1 MIKKSFSVYDMTVI
15 VISLLSYLLDII
27 SDIFIIVVFYLDGHY
42 VWGSLSLAF
51 LALSSVSMLLFSFR
65 WHITDKTLTWK
76 NFLPHVVF
84 LAPLH
89 RYIEVLRLGYISRK
103 TKQKDDLDAALR
115 ANVDVSLL
123 RLIEA
128 FTESA
133 PQLVLQLY
141 IMLKFSHYNWLIG
154 VSTVLSLTS
163 VAFSLTSYS
172 DALKMAYKEHHKRS
186 WLGVTILTVWQSWM
200 LLSRVTALVVFSLVF
215 QAWVFLGM
223 GIHWIFMT
231 FWITMQN
238 AEYGDTACEKRLFNS
253 ISGFIYI
260 FCFLNLKEGPSKS
273 RMAAF
278 YCFILAENALMM
290 LLWFI
295 YKPENTPAWLE
306 ITSLSLVFGGFV
318 LGGILMIGYYCCCH
332 PTGRTAETKKDLTA
346 YWFKRANS
354 LPDRNRDP
362 IFPMNNSVARVA
374 DWLNASISLSTTE
387 TSRYSNLDNMSLN
400 LSLPDIL
407 KNGTYF
413 SKTDTP
419 DSSKNLN
426 NSRYSFSRRSR
437 NRNLDWNGTV
447 TSTKSSYLSTSSS
460 RPLINYSPPSV
471 SYISNSK
478 DTFSFSN
485 QVLLDPERSASVA
498 SLSNS
503 ERAFALT
510 GQNSKSSQHE
520 VSGVS
525 NDDDSFYASPEYKA
539 SACDLSPLD
548 PKKLWDESQNRLN
561 NTANQ
566 IIQIITTTN
575 LKRRTSE
582 SQVTWRKLDT
592 GVNDSNDVRQ
602 KYDNF
607 LNTENKHCDNLQPI
621 AHEYY
626 ENNYQNDYSGTGSS
640 LQSSDEDLLESSNK
654 ENMTPNDKSR
664 RSSHQSSREF
674 SSLDY
679 GTSALSNF
687 FGDISSFHVNS
698 PEVGEYYMSSASQSK
713 LNSIEEDGSDDYN
726 NSLRSWSKKML
737 TRIQKQL
744 HDGTSSTEYHTS
756 DTTPSLT
763 SSYVQEE
770 NTRSINSYG
779 TSLSSNQTSQS
790 RLESSSSNFP
800 EMSSSYIHD
809 SSELRSRMST
819 SDIGETSGSMSS
831 GHNYKRYSST
841 TDKSTD
847 SGYSVAKSQS
857 LKCLN
862 GEKLQNS
869 LTFVTKLGSDNEFST
884 KLGSDGDFPDTFNR
898 TNSHKQLENDALD
911 DKISSN
917 MKNAKSLP
925 GLSYLLSESDTT
937 SWYSD
942 KSVINKT
949 PSHNEENT
957 SFEDITLA
965 DESVKEDHK
974 SVRFED
980 QTPVKN
986 LQRSNLT
993 PVKVAVMNNSPFR
1006 PGKIIREDL
1015 TPVKL
1020 EKFSNSPFRPGKS
1033 LLKKSSLS
1041 KPLHRSSKDSSLSVS
1056 EFDDSP
1062 QRLGRSIDLFDRERY
1077 RNSVAD
1083 MTDDVFAKSSDTEV
1097 RELENSP
1104 YKFRSKDT
1112 SDYKESKEN
1121 VYSLGSWRH
1130 QSSTTSQHNYSS
1142 EPKSKDGSRYLSEV
1156 ETTNKTYNVQKNDSF
1171 TNIKPR
1177 TIVDDFKKKHVP
1189 RNTQKKAPAYTNDL
1203 SLYQSEA
1210 VTNPCYAYSDTE
1222 SEAEI
1227 SRRSSKGPYKD
1238 ERVRRHSSHFHTP
1251 VQNEG
1256 KRQVLRRLDN
1266 TPGFSPILTPGDREI
1281 IQSSESLNGGSVVK
1295 PIVSTPKINSDFY
1308 KEGLRYID
1316 ESPGTIEV

>member
-103 TKQKDDLDAALR
+103 TKQKDDLDSALR

-163 VAFSLTSYS
+163 VAFSLTAYS
-172 DALKMAYKEHHKRS
+172 DALKMAYKEHHTRS
-186 WLGVTILTVWQSWM
+186 WFGVTILTLWQSWM

-223 GIHWIFMT
+223 GVHWIFMT

-295 YKPENTPAWLE
+295 YKPESTPAWLE

-407 KNGTYF
+407 KNGTYY

-426 NSRYSFSRRSR
+426 NSRYSFGRSR
-437 NRNLDWNGTV
+437 NRNPDWNGTV
-447 TSTKSSYLSTSSS
+447 TSTKSSYLSASSS

-485 QVLLDPERSASVA
+485 HVLLDPERSGSVA

-510 GQNSKSSQHE
+510 GQNAKSPQHE
-520 VSGVS
+520 MSI
-525 NDDDSFYASPEYKA
+525 DEDSFYAPPEYKA
-539 SACDLSPLD
+539 SACNLSPLD

-582 SQVTWRKLDT
+582 SQITWRKLDT
-592 GVNDSNDVRQ
+592 GVSNSDQIQTRQ
-602 KYDNF
+602 KYGNS
-607 LNTENKHCDNLQPI
+607 LNTDNKHCDNLLQI
-621 AHEYY
+621 DHEYY
-626 ENNYQNDYSGTGSS
+626 ENSNQNDYSGSGRS
-640 LQSSDEDLLESSNK
+640 LQSSDEDLLESSYK

-664 RSSHQSSREF
+664 RLSHQSSREY
-674 SSLDY
+674 SSVDY
-679 GTSALSNF
+679 GASTLSNF

-698 PEVGEYYMSSASQSK
+698 PEVWEYYMSSASQSK
-713 LNSIEEDGSDDYN
+713 LNSIEEDGSEDYN

-737 TRIQKQL
+737 NRIQKQL

-770 NTRSINSYG
+770 NTRSINSYR
-779 TSLSSNQTSQS
+779 TSLSSNHTSQS

-819 SDIGETSGSMSS
+819 SDIGETSGSLSS
-831 GHNYKRYSST
+831 GHRYNRYSSA
-841 TDKSTD
+841 TDKSTDD

-869 LTFVTKLGSDNEFST
+869 LTFVTKLGSDGEFST

-898 TNSHKQLENDALD
+898 TNSHKQLENVASDG
-911 DKISSN
+911 KITSD

-937 SWYSD
+937 SWHSD

-949 PSHNEENT
+949 PLHNEEST

-965 DESVKEDHK
+965 DDSATVLREDYK

-980 QTPVKN
+980 QTHVKT

-1020 EKFSNSPFRPGKS
+1020 EKFSNSPSRPGKS
-1033 LLKKSSLS
+1033 LLKKSSIS
-1041 KPLHRSSKDSSLSVS
+1041 KPLHRSSQDSTVSVS

-1062 QRLGRSIDLFDRERY
+1062 HRLGRSIDLFDRERY
-1077 RNSVAD
+1077 RHSVAD
-1083 MTDDVFAKSSDTEV
+1083 ITDDVFTKSSDIEV
-1097 RELENSP
+1097 RQLENSP
-1104 YKFRSKDT
+1104 YKFRSKE
-1112 SDYKESKEN
+1112 SFDYEESKEN
-1121 VYSLGSWRH
+1121 VYGPGSQRH
-1130 QSSTTSQHNYSS
+1130 QSSTSSQHKYSS
-1142 EPKSKDGSRYLSEV
+1142 EPKNRNGSRYLSEV
-1156 ETTNKTYNVQKNDSF
+1156 EKANKTYNVQKNDSF

-1177 TIVDDFKKKHVP
+1177 TILDDFKKKHVP
-1189 RNTQKKAPAYTNDL
+1189 RNTQKKAPA
-1203 SLYQSEA
+1203 
-1210 VTNPCYAYSDTE
+1210 
-1222 SEAEI
+1222 I
-1227 SRRSSKGPYKD
+1227 
-1238 ERVRRHSSHFHTP
+1238 H
-1251 VQNEG
+1251 
-1256 KRQVLRRLDN
+1256 
-1266 TPGFSPILTPGDREI
+1266 
-1281 IQSSESLNGGSVVK
+1281 
-1295 PIVSTPKINSDFY
+1295 
-1308 KEGLRYID
+1308 
-1316 ESPGTIEV
+1316 